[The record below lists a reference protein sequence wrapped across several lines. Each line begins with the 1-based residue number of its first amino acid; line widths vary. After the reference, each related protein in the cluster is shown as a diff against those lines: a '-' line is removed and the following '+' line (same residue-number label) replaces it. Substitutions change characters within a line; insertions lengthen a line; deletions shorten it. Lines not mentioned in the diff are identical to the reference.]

1 MNALT
6 QIALHGPDPLLE
18 FGDDLLTVPK
28 RLLLNLLETTGQFEA
43 LENVAAERNSL
54 SYCRPQSVAFSFLC
68 ARFLYPPS
76 GPSCANFKCNTSF
89 AFVGKKNEI

>member
-18 FGDDLLTVPK
+18 LGDDLLAVPQ
-28 RLLLNLLETTGQFEA
+28 RLLLHLLEATGQFEA
-43 LENVAAERNSL
+43 LEDVAAERNSF
-54 SYCRPQSVAFSFLC
+54 SYCRPQSVAFSFLR

-76 GPSCANFKCNTSF
+76 GPPLCKL
-89 AFVGKKNEI
+89 